1 MWDPWTGMKKW
12 AWSPTNGPKIIYN
25 WSTDKGKICL
35 LYWSVTCSIRDTA
48 GLDQSPRIFASSKG
62 TWWYSCFLFHFYL
75 ICWFFSIT
83 GLLSIWFGFQFN
95 TYGDSLSL
103 FCLLAILWKSMREN
117 INSGRRWRWSWK
129 SWRMGNQDK
138 MHLWKILK
146 HKVNYNKKKTLD
158 SKLEQLKWWFEVK
171 ISPLLPT
178 YTEFSNEKSEKV
190 FIWEWNE
197 SFVWG
202 RWGKVS

>member
-1 MWDPWTGMKKW
+1 M
-12 AWSPTNGPKIIYN
+12 AWKLFTIDLL
-25 WSTDKGKICL
+25 TKGKP
-35 LYWSVTCSIRDTA
+35 VCSTEVSLVVLGTLQDLIKAQEYLPPQKEPDDTL
-48 GLDQSPRIFASSKG
+48 GF
-62 TWWYSCFLFHFYL
+62 FLFHFYL

-95 TYGDSLSL
+95 TYGDSLFL

-158 SKLEQLKWWFEVK
+158 SKLEQLEWWFEVK